1 MVSDFVKNLI
11 LAEEGNI
18 RIEKR
23 IVAIHETIKSRI
35 PEGIADNIPAA
46 VTDELFDLSS
56 ETTPSMPWMT
66 FSLINDGP
74 NGVNVIINNRSTDK
88 APVKKG
94 EVLDVDMEAR
104 GKIYRVMLYCEKG
117 ETADVRIY
125 PLK

>member
-1 MVSDFVKNLI
+1 MVSDFVKNLLI
-11 LAEEGNI
+11 AEEGSL

-23 IVAIHETIKSRI
+23 ILAIHETIKSRI
-35 PEGIADNIPAA
+35 PEGISDTIPVV
-46 VTDELFDLSS
+46 VTDELFDMRN
-56 ETTPSMPWMT
+56 ETIPSIPWMS

-74 NGVNVIINNRSTDK
+74 NSVNVIINNKSTDK

-104 GKIYRVMLYCEKG
+104 DKIQRVMLYCEKG
-117 ETADVRIY
+117 ETANIRIY

>member
-11 LAEEGNI
+11 LAEEANLK
-18 RIEKR
+18 IEKR
-23 IVAIHETIKSRI
+23 ILAIHETIKSRI
-35 PEGIADNIPAA
+35 PEGIADNIPAV
-46 VTDELFDLSS
+46 VTDELFDLRS

-74 NGVNVIINNRSTDK
+74 NSVNVIINNKTTAK
-88 APVKKG
+88 APVKRG

-104 GKIYRVMLYCEKG
+104 DKIHRVMLYCEKG
-117 ETADVRIY
+117 ETANVRIY